1 MLQETRAHQG
11 GAIMTDLNRASGF
24 KESAQRIEE
33 VLEVV
38 RAEIGPTAKETDW
51 AGLARHIA
59 TGAAETKGLAFQLAK
74 SQDGDGDDALLSV
87 FILRQLEICLAF
99 ISKLSDLTE
108 SLQKRLEHME
118 SELAE
123 LQSRQ

>member
-1 MLQETRAHQG
+1 
-11 GAIMTDLNRASGF
+11 MTYLNRAGEF
-24 KESAQRIEE
+24 KESAQRIEQ

-38 RAEIGPTAKETDW
+38 RAEMGQTTKETDW

-59 TGAAETKGLAFQLAK
+59 TGAAETKELAFQLAK

-87 FILRQLEICLAF
+87 FILRQLEICMTF

-108 SLQKRLEHME
+108 SLQERLEHIE
-118 SELAE
+118 GNLRTCRAGSSVPA
-123 LQSRQ
+123 

>member
-1 MLQETRAHQG
+1 
-11 GAIMTDLNRASGF
+11 MTDLNRASGF

-59 TGAAETKGLAFQLAK
+59 TGAAETKVLAFQLAR
-74 SQDGDGDDALLSV
+74 SQEAEEGDALVSV
-87 FILRQLEICLAF
+87 FILRQLEICLTF
-99 ISKLSDLTE
+99 ISKLSHQTE

-123 LQSRQ
+123 LRSRQ